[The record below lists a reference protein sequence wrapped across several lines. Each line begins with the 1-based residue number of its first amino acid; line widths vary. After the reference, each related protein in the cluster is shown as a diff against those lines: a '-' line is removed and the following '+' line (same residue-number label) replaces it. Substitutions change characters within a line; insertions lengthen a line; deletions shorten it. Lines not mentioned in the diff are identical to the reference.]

1 MEKSHLNCWEFMDCG
16 REPNGK
22 NVSQYG
28 VCQVAIETT
37 LNGVHNGKNGGR
49 CCWIIVE
56 YSPNN
61 SDLPFCTGT
70 AHECINCDFY
80 KKVFNPKALL
90 ATP

>member
-1 MEKSHLNCWEFMDCG
+1 MDCG

-28 VCQVAIETT
+28 VCQVATETT

-56 YSPNN
+56 YAASN
-61 SDLPFCTGT
+61 SEYPFCTGK
-70 AHECINCDFY
+70 AAECVTCDFY
-80 KKVFNPKALL
+80 KNFSNSNALL